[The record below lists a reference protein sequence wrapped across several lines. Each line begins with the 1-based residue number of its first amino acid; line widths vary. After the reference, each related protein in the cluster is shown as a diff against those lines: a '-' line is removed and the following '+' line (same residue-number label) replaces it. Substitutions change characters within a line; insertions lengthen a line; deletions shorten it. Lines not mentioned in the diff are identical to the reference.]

1 MQQSFLMSTDAQVM
15 TRWWGITCLHIVHC
29 VQKVA
34 ILLLDN
40 QLLPHKV
47 YTHVVVVVVVVVVS
61 AENIRDETPV
71 ILHNLKNTMQPYR
84 VSTNI

>member
-1 MQQSFLMSTDAQVM
+1 MSIDAQVM
-15 TRWWGITCLHIVHC
+15 TRWWGITCLDIVHC

-34 ILLLDN
+34 NLLLDN

-47 YTHVVVVVVVVVVS
+47 YTHVVVVVVVVVS
-61 AENIRDETPV
+61 AENIRDETPI
-71 ILHNLKNTMQPYR
+71 ILHNLKNTIQPYR